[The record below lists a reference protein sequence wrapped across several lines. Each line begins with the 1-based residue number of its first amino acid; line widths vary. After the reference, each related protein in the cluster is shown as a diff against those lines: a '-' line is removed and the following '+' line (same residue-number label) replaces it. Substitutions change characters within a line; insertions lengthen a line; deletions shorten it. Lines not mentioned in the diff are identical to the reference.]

1 MFILAVLVVTIE
13 MNFAHHFIIVLIVI
27 IFIIFD
33 VLYFE
38 PMYIRPV
45 QWAFW
50 DSFFRVCI
58 DMLTNTQFTKTVI
71 TVSN

>member
-38 PMYIRPV
+38 PMHIRPV

-50 DSFFRVCI
+50 DSFFKSMYRYVDKYTIYKNC
-58 DMLTNTQFTKTVI
+58 DY
-71 TVSN
+71 S